1 MEKLSALLDTDHKP
15 LKGGGRRKQN
25 IPHKENAI
33 VVMALLIPRLPV
45 LPIHVSSIC
54 SVGFSNPLKKI
65 ILKFPLRDN
74 HFLVWA
80 FFLLLPCK
88 FMYASIE
95 FTKTIIKEWT
105 FSLGTVIRMIILVEK
120 SYEKFYRNETNCSL

>member
-1 MEKLSALLDTDHKP
+1 MEKLTALLGRDHKP
-15 LKGGGRRKQN
+15 LKGGGGRKQN

-45 LPIHVSSIC
+45 LSIHVSSIC

-65 ILKFPLRDN
+65 ILKFPPTDN
-74 HFLVWA
+74 NFLVWA

-88 FMYASIE
+88 FMDAC
-95 FTKTIIKEWT
+95 IK
-105 FSLGTVIRMIILVEK
+105 FSKMVIK
-120 SYEKFYRNETNCSL
+120 G